1 MTNDDST
8 NELLHRPEWRPH
20 WPRPLNLLWLLAA
33 AASGAVVV
41 LAVVT
46 IPVLLADHAW
56 GELAQRIALVLF
68 LTGGV
73 SVGLTLAGLSRSRVP
88 KSVGPI
94 DDAQYGP
101 GVLVRRKS
109 RGFLVA
115 GLLALAWFLFASGGG
130 FGLFAGLLALASAI
144 TVSMLRRTQ
153 VSLHVDG
160 ILRSS
165 LRFGLRGPERTRE
178 FLRWEDIDGVKAEI
192 FYVRVNMYVVR
203 NPIIRIQSARLVP
216 KRTLQRDDTHNSIV
230 VRAHE
235 LAVDPNSLMA
245 LISWC
250 RENSWARAAL
260 EDADARLLLESPP
273 LRERLRLSRDA
284 PLRR

>member
-1 MTNDDST
+1 MKNEDST
-8 NELLHRPEWRPH
+8 NELLYRPEWYPY
-20 WPRPLNLLWLLAA
+20 WPRPLNLLWLVAA
-33 AASGAVVV
+33 ATSGAALV

-46 IPVLLADHAW
+46 IPEVIVDHAW
-56 GELAQRIALVLF
+56 GELAQRIALVLL

-101 GVLVRRKS
+101 GVLVRRRS

-115 GLLALAWFLFASGGG
+115 GLLALAWFLFASGDG
-130 FGLFAGLLALASAI
+130 FGLFSGLLACASAI
-144 TVSMLRRTQ
+144 TVLLLSRTQ

-165 LRFGLRGPERTRE
+165 LRFGLRGPERTGD
-178 FLRWEDIDGVKAEI
+178 FLRWEDIDDLKAETS
-192 FYVRVNMYVVR
+192 YVRVNMCVVR
-203 NPIIRIQSARLVP
+203 NPIIRIQSTHLVS

-235 LAVDPNSLMA
+235 LAVDPNSLMT
-245 LISWC
+245 LMSWC
-250 RENSWARAAL
+250 RENRWARAAL
-260 EDADARLLLESPP
+260 ADEDARLLLESPP
-273 LRERLRLSRDA
+273 VRERLRLSRDA
-284 PLRR
+284 SLRL